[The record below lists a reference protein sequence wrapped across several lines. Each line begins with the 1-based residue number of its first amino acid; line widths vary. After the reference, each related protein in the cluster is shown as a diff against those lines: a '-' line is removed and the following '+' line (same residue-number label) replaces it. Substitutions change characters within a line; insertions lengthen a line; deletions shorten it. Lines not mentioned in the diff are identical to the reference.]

1 MNDRCLL
8 FTNELLALLLGL
20 LDLGEKSVGLAVES
34 LLQDA
39 ASTAVNKLGEL
50 RESYQSIAR
59 KKQQCYLLEVE
70 LNETLKVDT
79 AV

>member
-39 ASTAVNKLGEL
+39 ASTAVNELGEL
-50 RESYQSIAR
+50 RESYQSISR